1 MKYIKILNRMDPPPL
16 KTKRVRKP
24 KKPVVDVPVFKITR
38 GNFLI
43 SFGKEAAVVSDPIET
58 PHTQTH
64 T

>member
-1 MKYIKILNRMDPPPL
+1 MDPVI

-38 GNFLI
+38 GNFVI
-43 SFGKEAAVVSDPIET
+43 SFGKEAEVLSDPIET
-58 PHTQTH
+58 PHIQIH

>member
-1 MKYIKILNRMDPPPL
+1 MDPPPL

-38 GNFLI
+38 GNFVI